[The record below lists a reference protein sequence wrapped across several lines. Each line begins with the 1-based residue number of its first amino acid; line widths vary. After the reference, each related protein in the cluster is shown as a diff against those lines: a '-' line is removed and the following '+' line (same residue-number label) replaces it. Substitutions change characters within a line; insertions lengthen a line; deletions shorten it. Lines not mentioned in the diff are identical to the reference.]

1 MWPSYNG
8 GFLPPLSGLEIK
20 GDIVKKIVSRQVAC
34 QFKAEHQ
41 DNEWSMDQYTG
52 ENGWQRGE
60 NLRCLAID
68 LLFED
73 LAKRVSL
80 SEGPADRRLPL
91 RTK

>member
-41 DNEWSMDQYTG
+41 DN
-52 ENGWQRGE
+52 
-60 NLRCLAID
+60 
-68 LLFED
+68 
-73 LAKRVSL
+73 
-80 SEGPADRRLPL
+80 
-91 RTK
+91 